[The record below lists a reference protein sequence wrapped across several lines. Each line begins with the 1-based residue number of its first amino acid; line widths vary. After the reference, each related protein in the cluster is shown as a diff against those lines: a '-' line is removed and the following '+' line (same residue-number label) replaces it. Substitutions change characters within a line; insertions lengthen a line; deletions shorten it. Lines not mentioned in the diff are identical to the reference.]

1 MNVMNTLFD
10 ATLIKLD
17 KLDFCNSAR
26 PSILTDYDA
35 MTAVMFKTD
44 LTVLMTA
51 ASVASPTPRSVEVQ
65 LLKAHSRD
73 PSRSC
78 HS

>member
-17 KLDFCNSAR
+17 KFDFCNSAR
-26 PSILTDYDA
+26 ASILTDYDA
-35 MTAVMFKTD
+35 MTGLFKTN